1 MGVLVFFL
9 FHLAPVQSGDQS
21 VGHGAVVGHQPSCDQ
36 IHLTSGDNGVAT
48 SHGGLNKSSLAVLS
62 QYPSYLQQRCAQI
75 YLDIGSVFMCEMM
88 QHLSDESQA

>member
-48 SHGGLNKSSLAVLS
+48 SHGGLNTSSLAVLS

-75 YLDIGSVFMCEMM
+75 YLDVGSASTRGMM
-88 QHLSDESQA
+88 QHLSDGS